1 MLMHFFKTGNLEQFC
16 IANSKKLF
24 RQLGHPQ
31 AFLLL
36 EPSQWE
42 GDKSFKEA
50 LNIIKGLAVVNDR
63 AERGVT
69 LIQDFNK
76 KLTRGEE
83 QLQFLLQ
90 VVTDHRRQF
99 PDCAKKTIIAK
110 RRP

>member
-1 MLMHFFKTGNLEQFC
+1 MQFC
-16 IANSKKLF
+16 TANSKKLF
-24 RQLGHPQ
+24 QWLGLPQ

-50 LNIIKGLAVVNDR
+50 SNIIKGLAVVNDR
-63 AERGVT
+63 AEPGVA

-99 PDCAKKTIIAK
+99 RECGMKTIVATMVDL
-110 RRP
+110 RL